1 MRKKYS
7 RRAGKGLAVTTD
19 PAPSR
24 TSLVASAV
32 NVRVTAGF
40 SNIRWGATD
49 WQQEGWLHYDNC
61 PEFGAGVRLMAWA
74 LSRARLIA
82 VDIDPI
88 TGDPG
93 TQPTKDADV
102 AEIMG
107 DLFGG
112 PAGQSQALK
121 MIGKHLTVAGDLW
134 VLATDNPDLDQ
145 ATWEVLGTTEVSAT
159 SADRIVVEQMNGLPR
174 EIDTENELLVRI
186 WEPHPKRRWE
196 ADAATRSLLP
206 VLRELAALT
215 NMVSATV
222 KSRLASS
229 GILWIPEEIQLPKPT
244 AGPAAD
250 DTQVRSE
257 SAGAQG
263 WLDLITEAMI
273 APIRDPDSAQAVVP
287 LVSLVK
293 GDLIE
298 KITHMEFGRDLDQMI
313 QPLRDACVLRL
324 AVGMDLPPEKLTGS
338 GDINHWGQW
347 SITEDFAKQ
356 YIAPKLEL
364 VAAALTTYYL
374 APALRARRRNPRPF
388 AIYFDLNR
396 LLPNQINVDNA
407 VKAWDA
413 GLLKELAYMEALGFA
428 ASDIADS
435 EERARRLITELLSHG
450 NPQTLAEV
458 GQAIAA
464 LFPGITIQPLT
475 PTGGLGAPITAPGH
489 EPAALPGRPAASE
502 PTPTP
507 SSNAPPARP
516 PASNPQ
522 QQVRAPAGAP

>member
-7 RRAGKGLAVTTD
+7 RRAGTGLALATD
-19 PAPSR
+19 PTPSR

-82 VDIDPI
+82 VDIDPL

-93 TQPTKDADV
+93 TQPTKDTDV

-112 PAGQSQALK
+112 PAEQSQALK

-159 SADRIVVEQMNGLPR
+159 SAERIVVEQMNGLPR

-222 KSRLASS
+222 KSRLASA

-244 AGPAAD
+244 SGPAAD
-250 DTQVRSE
+250 DTQVKSE

-273 APIRDPDSAQAVVP
+273 APIRDPDSASAVVP
-287 LVSLVK
+287 LVSTVK
-293 GDLIE
+293 GDLIS
-298 KITHMEFGRDLDQMI
+298 KIVHMEFGRDLDQMI

-364 VAAALTTYYL
+364 VAAALTKYYL
-374 APALRARRRNPRPF
+374 APALRSRRRNPRPF
-388 AIYFDLNR
+388 AIYFDLNK
-396 LLPNQINVDNA
+396 LLPNQITVDNA
-407 VKAWDA
+407 EKAYTA
-413 GLLKELAYMEALGFA
+413 GLLRERTYMEVLGFST
-428 ASDIADS
+428 SDIADND
-435 EERARRLITELLSHG
+435 ERARMLLTDMLKRG

-458 GQAIAA
+458 AAAIAA
-464 LFPGITIQPLT
+464 LYPGISIQPIT
-475 PTGGLGAPITAPGH
+475 ATGLGAPVPAYEPN
-489 EPAALPGRPAASE
+489 PAAGGE

-507 SSNAPPARP
+507 ALNAPPARP
-516 PASNPQ
+516 PAVAPQ
-522 QQVRAPAGAP
+522 GQVHAPNSGAP

>member
-1 MRKKYS
+1 MRRKYS
-7 RRAGKGLAVTTD
+7 RRAGKVLATVE
-19 PAPSR
+19 PAAMRSK

-32 NVRVTAGF
+32 NVRVTQGF
-40 SNIRWGATD
+40 SNVRWGATD

-74 LSRARLIA
+74 LSRARLIG
-82 VDIDPI
+82 VDIDPV
-88 TGDPG
+88 TGEPG
-93 TQPTKDADV
+93 TQPSKDSDV

-145 ATWEVLGTTEVSAT
+145 ATWEILGTTEVAAT
-159 SADRIVVEQMNGLPR
+159 SANRITVEQMDGLPR
-174 EIDTENELLVRI
+174 EIDTENELLVRV

-196 ADAATRSLLP
+196 ADAATKSLLP

-222 KSRLASS
+222 KSRLASA

-244 AGPAAD
+244 AAHAND
-250 DTQVRSE
+250 DTQVKSE

-273 APIRDPDSAQAVVP
+273 APIRDPDSASAVVP
-287 LVSLVK
+287 LVSTVK
-293 GDLIE
+293 GDLID

-313 QPLRDACVLRL
+313 QPLRDACALRL

-374 APALRARRRNPRPF
+374 APALRARRKNPRLY
-388 AIYFDLNR
+388 AIYFDLDR
-396 LLPNQINVDNA
+396 LLPNQITVDNA
-407 VKAWDA
+407 KTAYDD
-413 GLLKELAYMEALGFA
+413 GLLAEDEFLEVLGFSTSQK
-428 ASDIADS
+428 ASDA
-435 EERARRLITELLSHG
+435 ERARRLITSLLERG

-458 GQAIAA
+458 AGAVTA
-464 LFPGITIQPLT
+464 LFPGIVIQPLT
-475 PTGGLGAPITAPGH
+475 PTGGLGAPVAPDSTPPPRAIGGGT
-489 EPAALPGRPAASE
+489 EPA
-502 PTPTP
+502 PTPAT
-507 SSNAPPARP
+507 NAAPARP
-516 PASNPQ
+516 PATSPQ
-522 QQVRAPAGAP
+522 QQVRPPAGP

>member
-7 RRAGKGLAVTTD
+7 RKVGRSLE
-19 PAPSR
+19 PAPPSA
-24 TSLVASAV
+24 SSSALVAAAV
-32 NVRVTAGF
+32 NVRVTQGF
-40 SNIRWGATD
+40 MNMRWGATD

-93 TQPTKDADV
+93 TQPSKDPDVADV
-102 AEIMG
+102 MG

-134 VLATDNPDLDQ
+134 LLATDNPDLDQ
-145 ATWEVLGTTEVSAT
+145 ATWEVLGTTEVTASSAN
-159 SADRIVVEQMNGLPR
+159 RIVVEQMNGLPR
-174 EIDTENELLVRI
+174 EIDTENELLIRV

-206 VLRELAALT
+206 VLRELSALT
-215 NMVSATV
+215 SMVSATV
-222 KSRLASS
+222 KSRLASA

-244 AGPAAD
+244 TGPVAD
-250 DTQVRSE
+250 NTQVKAE
-257 SAGAQG
+257 AAGAQA

-273 APIRDPDSAQAVVP
+273 APIRDPDSASAVVP
-287 LVSLVK
+287 LISTVK
-293 GDLIE
+293 GDLID
-298 KITHMEFGRDLDQMI
+298 KITHMEFGRDLDAMI
-313 QPLRDACVLRL
+313 QPLRDACILRL

-364 VAAALTTYYL
+364 VASALTTYYL
-374 APALRARRRNPRPF
+374 HPALRARRKNPKAF
-388 AIYFDLNR
+388 AVYFDLNK
-396 LLPNQINVDNA
+396 LLPNQITVDNA
-407 VKAWDA
+407 TKAFDA
-413 GLLKELAYMEALGFA
+413 GLLRETTYMETLGFA
-428 ASDIADS
+428 ASDIADN
-435 EERARRLITELLSHG
+435 EERARRLLTELLARG

-458 GQAIAA
+458 AQAIAA

-475 PTGGLGAPITAPGH
+475 PTGGLGTPITGKA
-489 EPAALPGRPAASE
+489 PAALPPGRPAASE
-502 PTPTP
+502 PSPTP

-516 PASNPQ
+516 PTSNPAA
-522 QQVRAPAGAP
+522 RPTAPAAPPS